1 MSRSSHIDRP
11 PAVVIGVDSITGLQ
25 TARVLTRHGV
35 PVFGIARHRHHP
47 GCRTNAC
54 RTLVY
59 AGTRDE
65 ELIAALHQLARTT
78 DGPCVLFPC
87 TDLSVLTVSRCRD
100 MLPSEIRAVLPARG
114 VIELQR
120 VENDNCGPA

>member
-1 MSRSSHIDRP
+1 RAANGSRCGSLSASLPADEVPMSRSSHIDRP

-54 RTLVY
+54 RALVY
-59 AGTRDE
+59 AGARDE

-78 DGPCVLFPC
+78 D
-87 TDLSVLTVSRCRD
+87 
-100 MLPSEIRAVLPARG
+100 
-114 VIELQR
+114 
-120 VENDNCGPA
+120 